1 MNTEQRKIHVGE
13 VYTVKDVED
22 DNQAFIGAEIRVYWT
37 RTSFAQMTLLYVWED
52 DEGVTVFDAVG
63 LSGTGGAVVESDM
76 RVEILDIKDKGMPTA
91 KGAVVR
97 FGEGSDEITLF
108 AESDPRRP
116 GDEVF
121 RAASSSR
128 LHSWTEIKA
137 EAAGRPIYV
146 AEPSWEKVGA

>member
-1 MNTEQRKIHVGE
+1 MTNQKKIQVGE
-13 VYTVKDVED
+13 VYTVKDVEA
-22 DNQAFIGAEIRVYWT
+22 DNQAFIGAEIKVYWT
-37 RTSFAQMTLLYVWED
+37 RTSFAQMTLGMVSENDYGRTEFVPLGKVN
-52 DEGVTVFDAVG
+52 GSATVD
-63 LSGTGGAVVESDM
+63 SDM
-76 RVEILDIKDKGMPTA
+76 RVEVLDIKDKGMPTV

-128 LHSWTEIKA
+128 LHSWTRIKA
-137 EAAGRPIYV
+137 KAAGRPIFV
-146 AEPSWEKVGA
+146 SEPSWEKVGE